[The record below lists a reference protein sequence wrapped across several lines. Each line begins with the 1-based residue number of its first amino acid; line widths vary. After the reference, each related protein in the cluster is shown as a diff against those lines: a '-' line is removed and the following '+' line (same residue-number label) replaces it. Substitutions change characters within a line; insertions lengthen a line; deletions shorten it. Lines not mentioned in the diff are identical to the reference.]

1 MKLLVEWNSSMICD
15 GWCSV
20 IGVLQVDSK
29 SLRNH
34 LIPITVRTL
43 DTIIALLIKNAR
55 DETLSVLNT
64 FQDRI
69 RQLEIRPL
77 QLDAFVNFVTVRKQF
92 FVFFPPHVV
101 ELSVSSKKK
110 HSTKTLSLDIQRA
123 RLKKKPAKKYISIQG
138 GMKLRKR
145 SILVVN

>member
-1 MKLLVEWNSSMICD
+1 MLLSLVRLDETLGRMEFI
-15 GWCSV
+15 
-20 IGVLQVDSK
+20 QVDSK

-92 FVFFPPHVV
+92 FFVFFP
-101 ELSVSSKKK
+101 
-110 HSTKTLSLDIQRA
+110 
-123 RLKKKPAKKYISIQG
+123 
-138 GMKLRKR
+138 
-145 SILVVN
+145 LV

>member
-1 MKLLVEWNSSMICD
+1 
-15 GWCSV
+15 V

-92 FVFFPPHVV
+92 FCFFPPPHVV
-101 ELSVSSKKK
+101 RVIRPSKVKK
-110 HSTKTLSLDIQRA
+110 NTA
-123 RLKKKPAKKYISIQG
+123 PEP
-138 GMKLRKR
+138 
-145 SILVVN
+145 